1 MCFLNSS
8 FICVSTGEKQPQKR
22 RTFMCI
28 VKFCVLRTIHVCLQI
43 SLKCT
48 SSFFECTCIPWFPTE
63 RIALTKSS
71 CVATSREAFPL
82 SQFVRLGGR
91 PTLTWRTCIEFIS
104 VFSAA
109 CLHAETSGCRRSCPQ
124 DGGQVVVPS
133 HGQGVDGEGNGS
145 IWYNTSD
152 YSWSGSNIT
161 FF

>member
-8 FICVSTGEKQPQKR
+8 FICVSTREKQPQKR

-71 CVATSREAFPL
+71 CVATSREALPL
-82 SQFVRLGGR
+82 SQFVQLGGR

-104 VFSAA
+104 VFFCCMSP
-109 CLHAETSGCRRSCPQ
+109 CRNVRLSEVMPARWWPSCCPIPRPRSR
-124 DGGQVVVPS
+124 
-133 HGQGVDGEGNGS
+133 
-145 IWYNTSD
+145 W
-152 YSWSGSNIT
+152 
-161 FF
+161 